1 MKASKKQ
8 TNDIEHTHRDDIPPR
23 LATRLELLG
32 RKLQGL
38 AVLLQG
44 LVDESAVFSPTA
56 ERAARTA
63 PVPRSARKR
72 RWPDGVVVG
81 GAGREV
87 KTLSVCYTVYA
98 KIIVTVSL

>member
-1 MKASKKQ
+1 MTAFLDPQQKPMKASKKQ

-44 LVDESAVFSPTA
+44 LVDEN
-56 ERAARTA
+56 
-63 PVPRSARKR
+63 
-72 RWPDGVVVG
+72 G
-81 GAGREV
+81 GGPMVLLWVEQG
-87 KTLSVCYTVYA
+87 A
-98 KIIVTVSL
+98 K